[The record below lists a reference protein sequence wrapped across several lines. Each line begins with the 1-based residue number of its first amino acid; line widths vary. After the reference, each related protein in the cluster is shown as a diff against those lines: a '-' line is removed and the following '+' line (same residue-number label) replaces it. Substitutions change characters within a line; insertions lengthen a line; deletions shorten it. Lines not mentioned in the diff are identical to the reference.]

1 MATAND
7 IIKRALRTIGVLAT
21 GENPSSE
28 MANDALAALN
38 DVLAGLSNE
47 NLTIYA
53 ERVDSIAMDGSTYYT
68 IGLTGDLNAVRPTS
82 ILCAHYTATD
92 GTSYPLRMITPG
104 EYCDIADKDATGD
117 IPDIVWFSMQ
127 YPLALAYV
135 YPLPSTG
142 TLNFLS
148 RVAITAF
155 TALTDSVSLPPGY
168 ERMLRYALAV
178 ELMPE
183 YGISNPQV
191 FQMYIDSKADIK
203 RTNTRPALLKVSL
216 PFGCAGGDDIRMG

>member
-21 GENPSSE
+21 GENPSAE
-28 MANDALAALN
+28 MANDALDALN

-53 ERVDSIAMDGSTYYT
+53 TRSDTVTLDGSLFYTYG
-68 IGLTGDLNAVRPTS
+68 IGGDINNQRPTS
-82 ILCAHYTATD
+82 ISGAYHTDSGGISTCLQIGSYAEYCAITDKTAT
-92 GTSYPLRMITPG
+92 
-104 EYCDIADKDATGD
+104 CDIPSS
-117 IPDIVWFSMQ
+117 IFPNME
-127 YPLALAYV
+127 YPLAAIYI
-135 YPLPSTG
+135 YPISSSG
-142 TLNFLS
+142 TVTILS

-155 TALTDSVSLPPGY
+155 TALTDTVELPPGY

-183 YGISNPQV
+183 YGIANPQV